1 MTRTTLFIGLLIAIM
16 LMAIPANAGSR
27 RYAADQLDYWI
38 DNAEGYGYEVIYDDL
53 DRIDDEYSMF
63 YTLPLEAGIY
73 HLYAEGGE
81 DIEDLDMYV
90 YDEDGYELDSDV
102 LTDNFPICTIELYYD
117 QEIEV
122 EIVAHEFYGREYE
135 DWYCFVV
142 AEEFAEVTD
151 LDGIIDYWVD
161 WADDFGYEV
170 LTTDT
175 GRLSRDDSEFYL
187 LSLDEGYY
195 YIYAESINS
204 ADDIDM
210 TIYDERGREL
220 VSDALVNNFPICE
233 FDLRSPEDIEIEILG
248 YELASG
254 RSTDFAIIIATDD
267 NGAILGGDLMGT
279 PHGTT
284 MPGGRIDDDADW
296 EFVSELM
303 EDYMMDIL
311 LEGYEMI
318 FDQIEIIEEDSYYT
332 FRVTVGRGDYIAF
345 TEGGLRIVDL
355 DLTVYDEDGYVV
367 DEDAGVSVDAVCE
380 FSCRRSTTFEFDIYA
395 YDMESGF
402 DEGYFLFVVVRD

>member
-16 LMAIPANAGSR
+16 LIAIPANAGSR
-27 RYAADQLDYWI
+27 RYAADQLDYWV
-38 DNAEGYGYEVIYDDL
+38 DNAEGFGYEVIYTDL
-53 DRIDDEYSMF
+53 DEIDDEYTMT

-90 YDEDGYELDSDV
+90 YDEDGYELDSDE
-102 LTDNFPICTIELYYD
+102 LTDNFPICTFELPYE

-122 EIVAHEFYGREYE
+122 EIVAVDFYGREYE
-135 DWYCFVV
+135 DWFCFVV
-142 AEEFAEVTD
+142 AEEYVEVTD
-151 LDGIIDYWVD
+151 LDDIIDYWVD
-161 WADDFGYEV
+161 WAEDYDYDV

-175 GRLSRDDSEFYL
+175 GSLSRNDSEYIMM
-187 LSLDEGYY
+187 SLDEGYY

-210 TIYDERGREL
+210 TIYDERGDAL
-220 VSDALVNNFPICE
+220 VSDALINNFPICE
-233 FDLRSPEDIEIEILG
+233 FELRSPEEIEIEILG

-267 NGAILGGDLMGT
+267 DGAILGGDLMGT

-284 MPGGRIDDDADW
+284 RPGGRIDDDSDW
-296 EFVSELM
+296 EYINDVM
-303 EDYMMDIL
+303 DDYMGEII

-318 FDQIEIIEEDSYYT
+318 FDQIEIIEEDSYHT
-332 FRVTVGRGDYIAF
+332 FRVTLGRGDYIAF
-345 TEGGLRIVDL
+345 VEGGLRIVDL
-355 DLTVYDEDGYVV
+355 DLTVYDEDGDVV
-367 DEDAGVSVDAVCE
+367 AEDYAVSVDASCE
-380 FSCRRSTTFEFDIYA
+380 FSCRRSTTFEFDITA
-395 YDMESGF
+395 YEMESGF